1 MGFFEA
7 LGTNKPMAAIQDFQ
21 GKEIAME
28 GAQTEN
34 KIKAI
39 EEQKQQLVLNEAKR
53 KEEALEQPV
62 YLDSLEEKF
71 KNEPS
76 KQWDFLKERFSDK
89 FQKDPTTGRTFMKV
103 RDAHNIFTSLTMS
116 ETMQSKMMDLAGQ
129 DLLIKTH
136 GITKQIVDLEQKKA
150 DGQTINE
157 DKLKMLKEQRQKLDD
172 ENTKMTKFRQ
182 QMSPDRKDQQSAMAD
197 DTRQMKMDYDLLAK
211 QAKLEQTQ
219 AMMDWKQKMQ
229 EAELALKK
237 EGLEMKWEMV
247 KARND
252 SVNTAYS
259 RLLLD
264 QKNSNINALNSIAKM
279 QDQAVGRQIQALSK
293 GNATEEQKGALNQIG
308 GADNTAMMMALL
320 QRPDVGGKLTEE
332 QKMDIKLK
340 VEFATNAYEQQWNKL
355 TGMSFSTV
363 PSPNDTQSWKYM
375 IKQWSSVPNMTGDAI
390 TKKIANTLRCSEADA
405 LAFYTKIYNSK

>member
-1 MGFFEA
+1 
-7 LGTNKPMAAIQDFQ
+7 
-21 GKEIAME
+21 
-28 GAQTEN
+28 
-34 KIKAI
+34 
-39 EEQKQQLVLNEAKR
+39 
-53 KEEALEQPV
+53 
-62 YLDSLEEKF
+62 
-71 KNEPS
+71 
-76 KQWDFLKERFSDK
+76 
-89 FQKDPTTGRTFMKV
+89 
-103 RDAHNIFTSLTMS
+103 
-116 ETMQSKMMDLAGQ
+116 
-129 DLLIKTH
+129 
-136 GITKQIVDLEQKKA
+136 
-150 DGQTINE
+150 
-157 DKLKMLKEQRQKLDD
+157 
-172 ENTKMTKFRQ
+172 MTKFRQ

-197 DTRQMKMDYDLLAK
+197 DTRQMKMEYDLMGK

-219 AMMDWKQKMQ
+219 AAMDWKQKMQ
-229 EAELALKK
+229 EAELQLKK

-293 GNATEEQKGALNQIG
+293 GNATEEQKGALNAIG
-308 GADNTAMMMALL
+308 AADNTAMMMAML

-355 TGMSFSTV
+355 TGMNFSTV
-363 PSPNDTQSWKYM
+363 PPAGDTQSWKYM
-375 IKQWSSVPNMTGDAI
+375 IKQWSSVPGMTGDAI
-390 TKKIANTLRCSEADA
+390 TKKISNTLRCSEADA